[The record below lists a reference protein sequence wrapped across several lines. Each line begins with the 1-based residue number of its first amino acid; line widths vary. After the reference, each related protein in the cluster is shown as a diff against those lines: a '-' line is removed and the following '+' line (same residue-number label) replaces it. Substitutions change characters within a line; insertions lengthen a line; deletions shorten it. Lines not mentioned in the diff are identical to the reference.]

1 MKQVILKSSIAGSRL
16 VGFNNENGQIQNS
29 SNSVGLY
36 CKLGMCAIQW
46 EVRYFCTCSE
56 NLPGPLISQLL
67 VLGKTLDMRFNFKE
81 LISFTQKKGI
91 KVQIVSHAQDFTL
104 TLILPLVSQQI
115 FSVIVTKQIDQ
126 KLKVFHGPHL
136 SGH

>member
-1 MKQVILKSSIAGSRL
+1 MKQVILKSSIAGSLL
-16 VGFNNENGQIQNS
+16 VGFNNENEQIQNS
-29 SNSVGLY
+29 SNSVGL
-36 CKLGMCAIQW
+36 CMCAIQW

-56 NLPGPLISQLL
+56 NFPGPLISQLL

-104 TLILPLVSQQI
+104 ILPLVSQQI

-126 KLKVFHGPHL
+126 KL
-136 SGH
+136 